1 MNCNPTNSDKA
12 MTDILNRLHL
22 KALQEPRESIW
33 YEAMDDIQS
42 LRVRVEALEL
52 LIKMREL
59 PQHEDSC
66 QWKEDADGIWQT
78 DCGNAFEFTADG
90 PTENEFRFCPYCG
103 GKISIHEEAQE

>member
-1 MNCNPTNSDKA
+1 MDIIDKLRIEAQREPHEPIWRDA
-12 MTDILNRLHL
+12 M
-22 KALQEPRESIW
+22 EE
-33 YEAMDDIQS
+33 IQI

-52 LIKMREL
+52 LLKMREL
-59 PQHEDSC
+59 PQHDDSC
-66 QWKEDADGIWQT
+66 HWQEDADGIWQT